1 MEKVTAG
8 SPLRIPAAT
17 FNSFIDA
24 AQAVKDMQAKTS
36 VQKKNTNS
44 GLIVIENNSGGDLE
58 AYDILGID
66 DPITTP
72 TTDEDRFCEYVAFG
86 GSTPDETKHI
96 AKWAL
101 LLEPVASGEVGR
113 AAVNGVFPAK
123 INVIDEDHTHAEMS
137 DGSSTLDSSP
147 SGAAQIIWKESG
159 TGEKWATIRIDGGL
173 GQLAEITEPV
183 NMFILDEDDRVG
195 KFDTSDSGANLPI
208 ITTPK
213 WVLAMDAS
221 MNIGWHEVED
231 FECPA

>member
-24 AQAVKDMQAKTS
+24 AQAVKDMQSKTS

-72 TTDEDRFCEYVAFG
+72 TTDENRFCEYVAFG

-113 AAVNGVFPAK
+113 AAVNGVFPVK
-123 INVIDEDHTHAEMS
+123 INVIDENHTHVEMS
-137 DGSSTLDSSP
+137 DGSSTLDSTFFGS
-147 SGAAQIIWKESG
+147 AKILWKESG
-159 TGEKWATIRIDGGL
+159 TGDKWATIVFPVSGEVFLWQATADASSG
-173 GQLAEITEPV
+173 EITGK
-183 NMFILDEDDRVG
+183 MLDEDLDQTG
-195 KFDTSDSGANLPI
+195 DT
-208 ITTPK
+208 ITFITE
-213 WVLAMDAS
+213 S
-221 MNIGWHEVED
+221 
-231 FECPA
+231 